1 MQTDKPTLPSTAT
14 DNKSQQ
20 QYRQQQRVST
30 QIQNNKPITTTTI
43 SIISIV
49 STIYLHRNTAVAFSL
64 EVLIHIPTN
73 VMHLQRTDGATLL
86 YPQRRQQ
93 QQEQQEQVQEQVQQQ
108 VQETRVSSRHNN

>member
-14 DNKSQQ
+14 DSKSQQ

-30 QIQNNKPITTTTI
+30 QIQNNKSITTTT
-43 SIISIV
+43 IV

-64 EVLIHIPTN
+64 DVLIHIPTN
-73 VMHLQRTDGATLL
+73 VMHLQRTEGATLL

-93 QQEQQEQVQEQVQQQ
+93 QQQ
-108 VQETRVSSRHNN
+108 

>member
-30 QIQNNKPITTTTI
+30 QMQNNKPIIITI
-43 SIISIV
+43 VSIV

-64 EVLIHIPTN
+64 DVLIHIPTN
-73 VMHLQRTDGATLL
+73 VMHLQRTEGATLL

-93 QQEQQEQVQEQVQQQ
+93 QQ
-108 VQETRVSSRHNN
+108 